1 MADKRAVLARA
12 LLTMGPSKMLLAA
25 KMAASTP
32 KMGNS
37 TMALNSINTNAS
49 ALIAL
54 QNLAST
60 QMDLQDTQNIISTGK
75 KINSAKDNGAIWSI
89 ANTMQGKVDSLD
101 SVMDSL
107 NRAQSTIDV
116 AMSAGQQVSDLLT
129 QMKAKALAAS
139 DTSLDT
145 QSRQALNEDFK
156 SLRDQI
162 TKVVTNADFNG
173 INMVESGGTTIYAL
187 ANDSGST
194 KMTVQAEDLSLGG
207 ANVTLSTTASFS
219 TAQTASAYLTT
230 LNTDLQNV
238 DTALTKL
245 GTGSNALSDHLKFVQ
260 SLQNSLTTGISDLV
274 DADMAS
280 ESAKLQALQTKQQL
294 GVQAL
299 SIANQS
305 TSIMLSLFR

>member
-1 MADKRAVLARA
+1 
-12 LLTMGPSKMLLAA
+12 
-25 KMAASTP
+25 
-32 KMGNS
+32 
-37 TMALNSINTNAS
+37 MALNSINTNAS
-49 ALIAL
+49 ALVAL
-54 QNLAST
+54 QNLGST
-60 QMDLQDTQNIISTGK
+60 QMDLQQTQNIISTGK

-116 AMSAGQQVSDLLT
+116 AMSAGQQVADLLT

-145 QSRQALNEDFK
+145 TSRIALNEDFK

-173 INMVESGGTTIYAL
+173 INMVQSGGTTIYAL

-194 KMTVQAEDLSLGG
+194 KMTVAAEDLSLGG
-207 ANVTLSTTASFS
+207 SNVSLAATASFA
-219 TAQTASAYLTT
+219 TATAASAYLTT
-230 LNTDLQNV
+230 LDTDLQNV

-245 GTGSNALSDHLKFVQ
+245 GTGSNALADHLKFVQ